1 MTTISCNTVT
11 AQKPHTCDYCKQSI
25 SAGTEY
31 EVSKHK
37 SDGDFY
43 TWKAHKHCIALASK
57 LGWFDYR
64 DEGLTSDDFI
74 EEVRIEFDNINI
86 HENLV
91 AHSFAEELGHVLEY
105 HKI

>member
-11 AQKPHTCDYCKQSI
+11 AQKPHTCDYCKECI
-25 SAGTEY
+25 PVGTKY

-37 SDGDFY
+37 ADGDFY
-43 TWKAHKHCIALASK
+43 TWKAHTHCIALASK
-57 LGWFDYR
+57 LGWFDDR
-64 DEGLTSDDFI
+64 DKGLTSGDFI
-74 EEVRIEFDNINI
+74 EEVQIEFDNINI

-91 AHSFAEELGHVLEY
+91 ASNFAEELGHVLEY

>member
-11 AQKPHTCDYCKQSI
+11 AQKPHTCDYCKECI
-25 SAGTEY
+25 PVGTKY

-37 SDGDFY
+37 ADGDFY
-43 TWKAHKHCIALASK
+43 TWKAHTHCIALASK

-64 DEGLTSDDFI
+64 DSLTSDDFI
-74 EEVRIEFDNINI
+74 EEVRTEFNNIDI

-91 AHSFAEELGHVLEY
+91 ANTWEEELGHVLEY

>member
-1 MTTISCNTVT
+1 MITISCNTVT

-25 SAGTEY
+25 QTGTEY
-31 EVSKHK
+31 GVSKHK
-37 SDGDFY
+37 ADGDFY
-43 TWKAHKHCIALASK
+43 TWKAHLHCIKLASK

-64 DEGLTSDDFI
+64 DSLTSDDFI
-74 EEVRIEFDNINI
+74 EEVKIEFDNINI

-91 AHSFAEELGHVLEY
+91 ASNFAEELGHVLEY

>member
-1 MTTISCNTVT
+1 MIPISCNTVT

-25 SAGTEY
+25 PAGTEY

-37 SDGDFY
+37 ADVDFY

-57 LGWFDYR
+57 LGWFDY
-64 DEGLTSDDFI
+64 
-74 EEVRIEFDNINI
+74 INI

-91 AHSFAEELGHVLEY
+91 ANNFAEELGHVLDH